1 MSTNK
6 SEVQSS
12 LSDFSMSSAKG
23 NENKEFTFIDLFSGI
38 GGFRLAFESV
48 GGKCI
53 FSSDID
59 KWANE
64 TYYDNFGDYPEG
76 DISKIDANQIPNHA
90 VLCGGFPCQPFS
102 IGG

>member
-6 SEVQSS
+6 SEIQSN
-12 LSDFSMSSAKG
+12 LSDFSMPTIKD

-64 TYYDNFGDYPEG
+64 TYMIILVTILTG
-76 DISKIDANQIPNHA
+76 I
-90 VLCGGFPCQPFS
+90 
-102 IGG
+102 